1 MCFSVFKGASCIT
14 CKSDPPIR
22 FTHLLHRR
30 NTMKTITKFTSIM
43 TPLAAVLIS
52 ATGAHAAS
60 TNKVFMSNTLIFLF
74 LGFCALVVA
83 IQLIPAMITL
93 HAMIKA
99 ALSSRRETKAAN
111 ARIH

>member
-1 MCFSVFKGASCIT
+1 
-14 CKSDPPIR
+14 
-22 FTHLLHRR
+22 
-30 NTMKTITKFTSIM
+30 MKTITMLKSLIP
-43 TPLAAVLIS
+43 PLAAVLIS
-52 ATGAHAAS
+52 ATASQAAS

-93 HAMIKA
+93 YAMIKA
-99 ALSSRRETKAAN
+99 ALSSRREEKAAK